1 MVKQNQ
7 QLLLNIMYGPLSV
20 PRVIVYRIKN
30 ENVTTH
36 WSLSTINKIIIL
48 YVLVTQ
54 SCIHIGAIILIE
66 SSIQW

>member
-7 QLLLNIMYGPLSV
+7 QLLLNIMYGPLL

-30 ENVTTH
+30 EIVTTH

-48 YVLVTQ
+48 YILIVTQ
-54 SCIHIGAIILIE
+54 SCIHMGAIILIE

>member
-7 QLLLNIMYGPLSV
+7 QLLLNIMYGPLL

-30 ENVTTH
+30 ENVRTH